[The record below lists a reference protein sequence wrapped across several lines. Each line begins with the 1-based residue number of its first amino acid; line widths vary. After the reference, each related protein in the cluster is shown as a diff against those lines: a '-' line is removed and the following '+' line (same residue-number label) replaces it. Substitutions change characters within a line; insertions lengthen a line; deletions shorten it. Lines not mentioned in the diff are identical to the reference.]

1 MRRGYQNYVFCCAD
15 NGVGMSNEFL
25 DKLFLPFERAADASG
40 SKAVGTGLG
49 MAITRN
55 VVDLMNGD
63 IQVESEPLKGSIF
76 TVTLPFRLQEIQ
88 QKEISGEWAGVRSLI
103 VDDDLQTCRDGAEL
117 LNSMGLRADFA
128 GDGED
133 AVNFV
138 VRSKAEQDPVQLVIV
153 DWKMPGMDGL
163 EVTRRI
169 RAEVGKK
176 IPLIILTAYD
186 WAEIEEEARDVGVTT
201 FLSKPL
207 YYSKLCYLL
216 GRLNEDSEYEEQQY
230 SSEKP
235 DYTGKRILLVEDN
248 DLNREISRTLIEE
261 MGVLIDEAVDG
272 EDAVK
277 KVSES
282 EENYYDMILM
292 DIQMPKMNGYDA
304 TKVIRTMDRQDA
316 GHIPI
321 IAMTANAFE
330 EDVRTALRAGMNE
343 HFAKPIDVQALE
355 RLLHK
360 YLMEDKTDKK

>member
-1 MRRGYQNYVFCCAD
+1 
-15 NGVGMSNEFL
+15 
-25 DKLFLPFERAADASG
+25 
-40 SKAVGTGLG
+40 
-49 MAITRN
+49 
-55 VVDLMNGD
+55 
-63 IQVESEPLKGSIF
+63 
-76 TVTLPFRLQEIQ
+76 
-88 QKEISGEWAGVRSLI
+88 
-103 VDDDLQTCRDGAEL
+103 
-117 LNSMGLRADFA
+117 
-128 GDGED
+128 
-133 AVNFV
+133 
-138 VRSKAEQDPVQLVIV
+138 
-153 DWKMPGMDGL
+153 MDGL